1 MYLLDTSLC
10 ILIIRKAPSKLLKR
24 LDDCDPEQVGLS
36 AVTLSELTYG
46 VSASAA
52 TPKNREALE
61 LFLSAF
67 QVIDYGAQA
76 ALAYGHVRQALA
88 EKNVAIGAMDLM
100 IAAHALALGATLVSS
115 EPKPFRA
122 VPGLVVENWAR

>member
-10 ILIIRKAPSKLLKR
+10 ILIIRKAPAKVLKR
-24 LDDCDPEQVGLS
+24 LDDCEPEDVALS

-46 VSASAA
+46 VSSSSASG
-52 TPKNREALE
+52 KNREALE

-67 QVIDYGAQA
+67 QVLDYTAQA
-76 ALAYGHVRQALA
+76 ALAYGQVRQALA
-88 EKNVAIGAMDLM
+88 SDGVAMGAMDLM
-100 IAAHALALGATLVSS
+100 IAAHALSLGATLVSS

>member
-10 ILIIRKAPSKLLKR
+10 ILIIRKAPAKLLKR
-24 LDDCDPEQVGLS
+24 LDDCDPDEVALS

-46 VSASAA
+46 VSASAGS
-52 TPKNREALE
+52 PKNREALE

-67 QVIDYGAQA
+67 QVLDYTAQA
-76 ALAYGHVRQALA
+76 ALAYGQVRSALA
-88 EKNVAIGAMDLM
+88 QKNVPIGAMDLM
-100 IAAHALALGATLVSS
+100 IAAHALSLGATLVSS

-122 VPGLVVENWAR
+122 VPSLVVENWAR